1 MAPNLVAEASS
12 LIESSNPQQRVQ
24 DSSGASHESFKY
36 TIITVVL
43 CQWIAIGWFTYHMS
57 CKLNQTYQDM
67 YDQLSLLS
75 DVQKFLDGETQGISD
90 ALDEVEGDLRN
101 ELRNLND
108 SQKTELDKASLSIA
122 SIWSEIYKIRQ
133 EFKVNSFIGFNPT
146 MAANPPSPVLGVP
159 TPPAPTNPPAAP
171 VPMYDFYST
180 KKFATNNNR
189 SNILK
194 TGYGAFDLSTKEG
207 REKWIRSMKAAQ
219 SNHNSNNPANN
230 NKTNNAS
237 KPTQLFMTKAE
248 TKQQP
253 QDKRYAARTE
263 NSGSASPQ
271 TKPDNKLP
279 VIPLTS
285 NELKQKL
292 EEGEKKQYRR
302 LFIPGRGWMSAKR
315 LQEES
320 QLLEK
325 AETEAAAASAY
336 AVTSPTSAEPTNAAT
351 TESSNVVSTF
361 PDDPATATKIS
372 QQ

>member
-1 MAPNLVAEASS
+1 
-12 LIESSNPQQRVQ
+12 
-24 DSSGASHESFKY
+24 
-36 TIITVVL
+36 
-43 CQWIAIGWFTYHMS
+43 MS
-57 CKLNQTYQDM
+57 CKLNQTYQEM
-67 YDQLSLLS
+67 FDQLSLLS

-108 SQKTELDKASLSIA
+108 SHKTELDKASLSVA

-133 EFKVNSFIGFNPT
+133 EFKINSFVGYNPI
-146 MAANPPSPVLGVP
+146 MAANPPSPVLGGP
-159 TPPAPTNPPAAP
+159 TPPINAPAPSEP
-171 VPMYDFYST
+171 VPMHEFYAT
-180 KKFATNNNR
+180 KKFAANNNR

-219 SNHNSNNPANN
+219 SNTNGSDNSNNSN
-230 NKTNNAS
+230 S
-237 KPTQLFMTKAE
+237 KNSNVSRPTQLFMTKAE

-253 QDKRYAARTE
+253 QEKRYAPRTE
-263 NSGSASPQ
+263 NNGSVSASPQ
-271 TKPDNKLP
+271 SKLDNKIPL
-279 VIPLTS
+279 IPLTS

-325 AETEAAAASAY
+325 AENEAAVASAP
-336 AVTSPTSAEPTNAAT
+336 AVTSPANTNTKSAEPTSTVTTASTNTVAT
-351 TESSNVVSTF
+351 TSEA
-361 PDDPATATKIS
+361 ATATKNS

>member
-1 MAPNLVAEASS
+1 
-12 LIESSNPQQRVQ
+12 
-24 DSSGASHESFKY
+24 
-36 TIITVVL
+36 
-43 CQWIAIGWFTYHMS
+43 MS
-57 CKLNQTYQDM
+57 CKLNETYQDM
-67 YDQLSLLS
+67 YDQVSLLS

-108 SQKTELDKASLSIA
+108 SQKTELDKTSLSIA

-146 MAANPPSPVLGVP
+146 MAANPPSPVLGGP
-159 TPPAPTNPPAAP
+159 TPPTNAPAPTNPPAAP
-171 VPMYDFYST
+171 VPMYDFRAT
-180 KKFATNNNR
+180 KKFTTNNNR

-219 SNHNSNNPANN
+219 SNDSNPTNN

-253 QDKRYAARTE
+253 QDKRYAPRTE
-263 NSGSASPQ
+263 NTGSASPP
-271 TKPDNKLP
+271 TKPDNKQPL
-279 VIPLTS
+279 IPLTS

-325 AETEAAAASAY
+325 AENEAAAASAST
-336 AVTSPTSAEPTNAAT
+336 ATSAEPTKTVTTASTNAVAT
-351 TESSNVVSTF
+351 STAES
-361 PDDPATATKIS
+361 ATAVGIS